1 MEARRQR
8 LAELRVQLEELNV
21 KGRLTA
27 PCSPEREAVLEEW
40 APVFAAVLE
49 LKEEL
54 EELA

>member
-8 LAELRVQLEELNV
+8 LAELRVQLEELNA

-40 APVFAAVLE
+40 APVFAAVLA

>member
-8 LAELRVQLEELNV
+8 LAALRVQLEELNV

-27 PCSPEREAVLEEW
+27 PCSPERDAVVEEW
-40 APVFAAVLE
+40 APVFAAVLA

>member
-27 PCSPEREAVLEEW
+27 PCSPERDAVLEEW
-40 APVFAAVLE
+40 APLFAAVLA